1 MRALVTA
8 VASVAVVVAPI
19 VATTGTASANQDPAS
34 KVAFFDER
42 GDVSRGHDIRRVVVD
57 NDDHLQIRVRH
68 RDMRSTRQ
76 YAFRLFLDTDP
87 SSTTP
92 EVKAYGAFPNADY
105 AACTTSSWSTSADA
119 GCDPEDQLVQC
130 RLDVEVSWARDVTR
144 FDFTRTARCLAGAS
158 AVGVNVSFQEY
169 YPSDTRWDHALARR
183 VWYPPVPR
191 DT

>member
-8 VASVAVVVAPI
+8 VATVAVVVAV
-19 VATTGTASANQDPAS
+19 VAGTGAVSANEDPAS
-34 KVAFFDER
+34 KVAFFDAREAV
-42 GDVSRGHDIRRVVVD
+42 DRGHDIRRVAVD

-68 RDMRSTRQ
+68 RDLRSTRQ
-76 YAFRLFLDTDP
+76 YSFRLFLDTDP
-87 SSTTP
+87 SSATP

-105 AACTTSSWSTSADA
+105 AACTTSKWSTDAVA

-130 RLDVEVSWARDVTR
+130 RMDVEVSWARDVTR
-144 FDFTRTARCLAGAS
+144 FDFTRTAKCLAGAG

-169 YPSDTRWDHALARR
+169 YPSDTRWDHALARH